1 VTENFPLLWY
11 SGEGWGGV
19 GAKRRLALEDPHPVP
34 PPEYQG
40 RGKVPAHHR
49 RRMVEKMSE
58 NFPLLRYSG
67 GEFGWGPN
75 VGWQSKTP
83 TLSLP
88 RSTRRGEKCLPT
100 IDGGWL

>member
-1 VTENFPLLWY
+1 
-11 SGEGWGGV
+11 
-19 GAKRRLALEDPHPVP
+19 
-34 PPEYQG
+34 
-40 RGKVPAHHR
+40 
-49 RRMVEKMSE
+49 MVEKMSE